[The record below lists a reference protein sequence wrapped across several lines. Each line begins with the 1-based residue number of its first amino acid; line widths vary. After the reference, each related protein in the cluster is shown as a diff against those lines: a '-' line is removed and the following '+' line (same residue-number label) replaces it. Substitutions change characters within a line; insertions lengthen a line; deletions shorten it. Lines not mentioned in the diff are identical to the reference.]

1 MTPLHGFGEGQTERA
16 SGSILQRP
24 GRKPNSPILRA
35 LLTGSY
41 NDFYQTIYGYEN
53 IFHPPEALLDYLEL
67 LLVTTQTQLETL
79 FVLWN
84 AAQGRS
90 PFEDARSI

>member
-1 MTPLHGFGEGQTERA
+1 MTLRGLLA
-16 SGSILQRP
+16 S
-24 GRKPNSPILRA
+24 
-35 LLTGSY
+35 SY

-53 IFHPPEALLDYLEL
+53 TFHPPEALLAYL
-67 LLVTTQTQLETL
+67 TTERQLETL

-90 PFEDARSI
+90 PFQDAQAAQ